1 MEDEAGACR
10 RGKPWVSLKR
20 PGTNLATAI
29 AKSGRMKMFL
39 AGLNYKTAPV
49 AIREK
54 LAVPVARSLL
64 RLPVEEHL
72 RAIQVWRHDS
82 SAAAGQ

>member
-1 MEDEAGACR
+1 
-10 RGKPWVSLKR
+10 
-20 PGTNLATAI
+20 
-29 AKSGRMKMFL
+29 MKMFL